1 MLEAFGTDLASRDAL
16 VVLGPRPDTAR
27 KVRA

>member
-16 VVLGPRPDTAR
+16 AVLGLAPTPEED
-27 KVRA
+27 RA